1 MARRE
6 LQHGVVRAAL
16 ALLMGAGCAVA
27 MADEGIATGGYLG
40 LSPEHSLQISERWNA
55 RFGPTRFNHDP
66 GSSFGSFD
74 DVPADPSGTSAFLDF
89 RPVGGAFRLSGG
101 LLNALPG
108 EESDRLAFRN
118 SGSLAY
124 PGNLSSDNR
133 PDSLYSVPYLGI
145 GWNSP
150 EDSAGG
156 WGFNVDVGMLFP
168 GYSDRTPWSRGDSS
182 SDGGA
187 RLGADLD
194 RGLSTAGD
202 EGLDDSSDDWERV
215 PVFSIGARYR
225 W

>member
-1 MARRE
+1 MARKE
-6 LQHGVVRAAL
+6 LQHGVIRAAL
-16 ALLMGAGCAVA
+16 GLLMGAVCFVA
-27 MADEGIATGGYLG
+27 AADEGGTVGGYLG

-55 RFGPTRFNHDP
+55 RFGPTRFNHD
-66 GSSFGSFD
+66 SALSFGNVD
-74 DVPADPSGTSAFLDF
+74 DAPGDLGGTSAFLDF

-108 EESDRLAFRN
+108 EEGDPQSFHTP
-118 SGSLAY
+118 GSLAY
-124 PGNLSSDNR
+124 PGNLSSDSR
-133 PDSLYSVPYLGI
+133 SDSLYSVPYLGI

-150 EDSAGG
+150 EAAEGG

-182 SDGGA
+182 DGA
-187 RLGADLD
+187 RLGAGLD
-194 RGLSTAGD
+194 QGLSTGAD
-202 EGLDDSSDDWERV
+202 QGLDDSSDDWERV